1 MTDGEA
7 RVETRTDTNDIDE
20 AALGAYLRHH
30 VAGSEVAEKMARS
43 LLEREL
49 DPEVRSFLERF
60 TDALGSERA
69 IVMTAL
75 DQLSEGPGLIERGLG
90 MATGVAT
97 MVKDAV
103 PGGAPS
109 DLEGLEALAVGV
121 WGKRLLWGT
130 LKTLATVHDGFRALP
145 LDDLSEQAENQEREL
160 VRLRQRSIA
169 ASVMRRPDRD

>member
-1 MTDGEA
+1 METQTDRSE
-7 RVETRTDTNDIDE
+7 IDE

-30 VAGSEVAEKMARS
+30 VAGSEVAERMARS

-49 DPEVRSFLERF
+49 DPEVKSFLERF
-60 TDALGSERA
+60 TGSLIGERA
-69 IVMTAL
+69 FVLTAL

-97 MVKDAV
+97 KVKDAV
-103 PGGAPS
+103 PGGTPS

-130 LKTLATVHDGFRALP
+130 LKTIATFHDGLRTLP
-145 LDDLSEQAENQEREL
+145 LDDLSEQAESQEREL
-160 VRLRQRSIA
+160 IRLRQRSIV
-169 ASVMRRPDRD
+169 ASVMRQRGRD

>member
-1 MTDGEA
+1 MRRA
-7 RVETRTDTNDIDE
+7 RVKTRTDRNEIDE

-30 VAGSEVAEKMARS
+30 VAGSEVAEKIARS

-60 TDALGSERA
+60 TDALEGERA
-69 IVMTAL
+69 FVMTAL
-75 DQLSEGPGLIERGLG
+75 DHLSEGPSLIERGLG

-97 MVKDAV
+97 MVKDAA

-109 DLEGLEALAVGV
+109 DLEGLESLAVGV

-130 LKTLATVHDGFRALP
+130 LKTLVTFHDDFRALP
-145 LDDLSEQAENQEREL
+145 LDDLSEQAEHQEREL

-169 ASVMRRPDRD
+169 ASMMRQSDRD

>member
-1 MTDGEA
+1 MTDEEGS
-7 RVETRTDTNDIDE
+7 VETRTDRNVIDE

-30 VAGSEVAEKMARS
+30 VAGSEAAEKMARS

-60 TDALGSERA
+60 TDGLEGERA
-69 IVMTAL
+69 FVVTAL
-75 DQLSEGPGLIERGLG
+75 DQLGEGPGLIERGV
-90 MATGVAT
+90 GVAT
-97 MVKDAV
+97 DVASKVMDAV

-109 DLEGLEALAVGV
+109 DLEGLESLAVGV

-130 LKTLATVHDGFRALP
+130 LKTLATFHDDFRALP
-145 LDDLSEQAENQEREL
+145 LDDLSEQAEQQEREL

-169 ASVMRRPDRD
+169 ASMMRPPDRD